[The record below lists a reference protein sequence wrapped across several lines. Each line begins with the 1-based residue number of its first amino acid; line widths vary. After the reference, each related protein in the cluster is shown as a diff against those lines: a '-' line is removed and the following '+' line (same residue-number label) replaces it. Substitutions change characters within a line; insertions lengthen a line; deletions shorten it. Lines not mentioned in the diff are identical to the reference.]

1 MSDLAILAL
10 FGALTGP
17 CRYPWFTMRY
27 KKWINKLGAC
37 VSMFFTGFHLCS
49 LLHHHEKGQKWQFQ
63 AFFGSFLATISF
75 TRPQGPS
82 LSLDMLKNYIQN
94 HLDLWIFGSSDTVP
108 FVFQAFSSV
117 VRWRKMGH
125 FCHFSYVYWASL
137 AISGKKYVIFFC
149 LWTLYYSSS
158 SILAHTVQNFQKFQ
172 IWLVFKLPYT
182 SFFKWYLTSN
192 FPKKFCM
199 IIKSP
204 KKNLR

>member
-17 CRYPWFTMRY
+17 CRYPRFTMRY

-49 LLHHHEKGQKWQFQ
+49 LLHHHVKGQKWQFQ
-63 AFFGSFLATISF
+63 AFFGSFLATFSF

-94 HLDLWIFGSSDTVP
+94 HLDLFQTLP

-117 VRWRKMGH
+117 VRWWKMGH

-137 AISGKKYVIFFC
+137 AIFGKNMWFFFAYELC
-149 LWTLYYSSS
+149 
-158 SILAHTVQNFQKFQ
+158 IIHPVQFWPIRYKISKNSKFG
-172 IWLVFKLPYT
+172 
-182 SFFKWYLTSN
+182 
-192 FPKKFCM
+192 
-199 IIKSP
+199 
-204 KKNLR
+204 

>member
-49 LLHHHEKGQKWQFQ
+49 LLHHHVKGQKWQFQ

-94 HLDLWIFGSSDTVP
+94 HLDLFQTLSHLFFRLFHQWSVDRKWAIFATFRMFTEPLWLFLEKNMWFFFAYELCIIHPVQFWP
-108 FVFQAFSSV
+108 I
-117 VRWRKMGH
+117 RYK
-125 FCHFSYVYWASL
+125 
-137 AISGKKYVIFFC
+137 ISKN
-149 LWTLYYSSS
+149 S
-158 SILAHTVQNFQKFQ
+158 KFG
-172 IWLVFKLPYT
+172 
-182 SFFKWYLTSN
+182 
-192 FPKKFCM
+192 
-199 IIKSP
+199 
-204 KKNLR
+204 

>member
-63 AFFGSFLATISF
+63 AFFGSFLATFSF

-82 LSLDMLKNYIQN
+82 FSLDMLKNYIQN
-94 HLDLWIFGSSDTVP
+94 HLDLFQTLSHLFFRLFHQWSVDGKWAIFATFRMFTEP
-108 FVFQAFSSV
+108 LWLFLEKNMWFFLLMNFVLFIQF
-117 VRWRKMGH
+117 
-125 FCHFSYVYWASL
+125 
-137 AISGKKYVIFFC
+137 
-149 LWTLYYSSS
+149 
-158 SILAHTVQNFQKFQ
+158 NFG
-172 IWLVFKLPYT
+172 PYGT
-182 SFFKWYLTSN
+182 K
-192 FPKKFCM
+192 FPK
-199 IIKSP
+199 IP
-204 KKNLR
+204 NLASFQTAIYLIF